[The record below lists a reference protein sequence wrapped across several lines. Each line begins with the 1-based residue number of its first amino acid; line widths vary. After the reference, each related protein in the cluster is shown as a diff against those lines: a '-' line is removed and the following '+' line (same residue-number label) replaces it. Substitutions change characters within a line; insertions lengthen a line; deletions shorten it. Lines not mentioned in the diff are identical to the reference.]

1 LVEAKN
7 EALEGS
13 SEAVASDP
21 KQEARDLL
29 QAGSTPEEVMEQT
42 GLSKAVVLGLLG
54 AQVKAAKKL
63 SKSGEEPSNSLG
75 KPDDEE
81 KTLIS
86 DFKGESSLA
95 SSALVLARN
104 KSRLRQTDPALYNS
118 LFPSGQQP
126 EVGPAAKLI
135 DLEIIRQLREM
146 RQAEEHRNNG
156 GGAEASEGLNLRKEI
171 DALRQEMHQK
181 EIETLQKASDK
192 LEGQITELREDM
204 RHSTNSGSDLAVV
217 VKEASSL
224 LEKAIS
230 HDGPLRSYLMPDN
243 IKPRHEAPTV
253 QGPDGR
259 NAVLEAL
266 RPFGYVTKL
275 TQRPS

>member
-1 LVEAKN
+1 MVEAKN

-13 SEAVASDP
+13 SEAAASDP

-29 QAGSTPEEVMEQT
+29 QAGLSPEEVMEQT

-118 LFPSGQQP
+118 LFPSGQP
-126 EVGPAAKLI
+126 ESNTSRLA
-135 DLEIIRQLREM
+135 DLEIARYIKSM
-146 RQAEEHRNNG
+146 RMEEESARHNNG
-156 GGAEASEGLNLRKEI
+156 DSTEALNLRKEI
-171 DALRQEMHQK
+171 DALKEEMHK
-181 EIETLQKASDK
+181 KDLEALQKQSDK
-192 LEGQITELREDM
+192 LEAQIGELREDM

-217 VKEASSL
+217 VKEASGL
-224 LEKAIS
+224 LEKVVTS
-230 HDGPLRSYLMPDN
+230 DGVLRRYLLPDKID
-243 IKPRHEAPTV
+243 IKSASEAPAL
-253 QGPDGR
+253 QGQPEGR
-259 NAVLEAL
+259 NGVLDVL
-266 RPFGYVTKL
+266 RPYGLVTKIV
-275 TQRPS
+275 QRPS